1 MICAWRGLPT
11 ALDREAA
18 GFEER
23 LKPVGLVA
31 LDFEGAA
38 VELTA
43 AAEGRFQFA
52 QEILQLCGV
61 PRGGESFEHENGFAA
76 AVRGGTTEEEVLGGF
91 FFLCGSS
98 GCRCTGSFAQGA
110 KVERGKGIGA
120 QLGCGVGGDALF
132 LFPRHG

>member
-1 MICAWRGLPT
+1 M
-11 ALDREAA
+11 
-18 GFEER
+18 
-23 LKPVGLVA
+23 VA
-31 LDFEGAA
+31 LDFESVA
-38 VELTA
+38 VDFA
-43 AAEGRFQFA
+43 AATEGGLQFA
-52 QEILQLCGV
+52 QEIFQLRGV
-61 PRGGESFEHENGFAA
+61 PRGGKAFENENGFAA

-98 GCRCTGSFAQGA
+98 GCRCTRSFAQGA